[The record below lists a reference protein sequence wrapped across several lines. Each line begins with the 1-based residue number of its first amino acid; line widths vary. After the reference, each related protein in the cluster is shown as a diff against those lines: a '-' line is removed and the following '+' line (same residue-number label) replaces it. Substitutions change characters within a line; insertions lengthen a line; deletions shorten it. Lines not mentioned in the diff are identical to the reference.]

1 MISFR
6 ASIKTW
12 KPVFS
17 FKIHTYTKKTNQFT
31 IDFSRMKTVGKCISA
46 LMLFIIPVS
55 CEIEVPIHSSP
66 VQWSPVQ
73 SSPVQSSP
81 ELEVEVTIHFDAG
94 PIEETILCLPPSEET
109 TWLCESQFLPQYDP
123 KVYICSGENSIDLN
137 RMEEHCVLADYNI
150 HTWSCP
156 TLDLIDYVE
165 QRCKLLDGGPWTGAT
180 AGEPLSVSSGAS
192 GSVLLSAQFSD
203 SCPQKQICL
212 NQRLNKCC
220 GLKKIGRQWKCPKF
234 C

>member
-6 ASIKTW
+6 ATIKTW

-31 IDFSRMKTVGKCISA
+31 IDFSRMKTVGKCISV
-46 LMLFIIPVS
+46 LMVFIIPVS
-55 CEIEVPIHSSP
+55 C
-66 VQWSPVQ
+66 
-73 SSPVQSSP
+73 
-81 ELEVEVTIHFDAG
+81 EVEVTIHFDAG
-94 PIEETILCLPPSEET
+94 PGEETILCFHPSEET
-109 TWLCESQFLPQYDP
+109 TWQCESQFLPQYDP
-123 KVYICSGENSIDLN
+123 KDYICSGENSIDSN
-137 RMEEHCVLADYNI
+137 RMEEHCVLADYDI
-150 HTWSCP
+150 HTWICP